1 MSENNVIDNDID
13 TTDNVETVTP
23 EKEYPPT
30 FVDKFFIMHA
40 KACER
45 HSDKGGIYNL
55 VRWLV
60 KQQELIVYLIVG
72 VLTTIVSWGCKFL
85 FNYLVYN
92 NASTHTDGQTWILSI
107 VNWTAGVIFAYFVSR
122 AYVFKSH
129 GPMLPEAGKF
139 ALSRLVTFFTDL
151 IAMWILDTKLGVNF
165 YVATLISAVIVTV
178 LNYVFSKLLV
188 FTKGKKQPD
197 NK

>member
-1 MSENNVIDNDID
+1 MAENTNNVADN
-13 TTDNVETVTP
+13 

-30 FVDKFFIMHA
+30 FVDKFFLMHA
-40 KACER
+40 RACER
-45 HSDKGGIYNL
+45 HADKGGIYNL

-60 KQQELIVYLIVG
+60 KQQELIVYLVVG
-72 VLTTIVSWGCKFL
+72 VLTTIVAWGTKFL
-85 FNYLVYN
+85 FNFLVYG
-92 NASTHTDGQTWILSI
+92 NADTHNTVETVVLSI

-151 IAMWILDTKLGVNF
+151 GTMWLLDTKLGINF

-188 FTKGKKQPD
+188 FTNKKKKGA
-197 NK
+197 NE

>member
-1 MSENNVIDNDID
+1 MANNANK
-13 TTDNVETVTP
+13 TNNTDVET
-23 EKEYPPT
+23 KEYPPT
-30 FVDKFFIMHA
+30 FVDKFFLMHA
-40 KACER
+40 RACER
-45 HSDKGGIYNL
+45 HADKGGIYNL

-60 KQQELIVYLIVG
+60 KQQELIVYLVVG

-85 FNYLVYN
+85 FNYFVYG
-92 NASTHTDGQTWILSI
+92 NADKHTTTETWVLSI

-139 ALSRLVTFFTDL
+139 ALSRVVTFFTDL
-151 IAMWILDTKLGVNF
+151 GAMWLLDTKLGVNF

-178 LNYVFSKLLV
+178 LNYIFSKLLV
-188 FTKGKKQPD
+188 FTKKKKKDAAPAD
-197 NK
+197 K